1 MYSSTFRFGLEGLG
15 FRVEGLGFRAYG
27 GSMAVSPK
35 SGSPFGGPHGREL
48 SLVFQDLCW
57 GPPILGNYQ
66 IRIYRV
72 IQGRSLSS

>member
-1 MYSSTFRFGLEGLG
+1 ME
-15 FRVEGLGFRAYG
+15 
-27 GSMAVSPK
+27 VSPK